1 MQDTVGYG
9 VMSLQSQREYPG
21 QIRVRYRRAGV
32 RTKARFSANT
42 ARSAIT
48 IADLPSND
56 WRPIRSDLRRRPG
69 RKGLGGTKPGT
80 LLKHHIPTR
89 LTKNQAVSK
98 QHRRGRRIR
107 LAGDCANKFDCGGN
121 LLARRAILS

>member
-1 MQDTVGYG
+1 
-9 VMSLQSQREYPG
+9 EYPG

-42 ARSAIT
+42 ARSAIS
-48 IADLPSND
+48 IANMPSTD

-69 RKGLGGTKPGT
+69 RQGLVGAKPGT
-80 LLKHHIPTR
+80 LLKHHNPAR
-89 LTKNQAVSK
+89 LTKNRAVSK
-98 QHRRGRRIR
+98 QHRRGRRTR
-107 LAGDCANKFDCGGN
+107 SAGDCANKFDCGGN